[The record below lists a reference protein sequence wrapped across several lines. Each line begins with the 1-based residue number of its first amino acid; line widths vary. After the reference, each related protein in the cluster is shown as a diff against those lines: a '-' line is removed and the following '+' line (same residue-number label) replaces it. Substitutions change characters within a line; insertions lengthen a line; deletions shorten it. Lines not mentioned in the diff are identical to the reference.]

1 MKVYDVHEIRN
12 VGVIGHGAA
21 GKTSLVSALLFDSGA
36 VNRLGKVEQGTT
48 VTDYDDEEIHRKVSI
63 SASLCFFEWKKNK
76 VNVID
81 TPGYGT
87 FIASAKGALRVADA
101 AVTVVCGVA
110 GVEVQTEKA
119 WSFAEDFDLPR
130 VLFINKLDRER
141 SSHARALESI
151 QSRFGRTAMP
161 VQIPIGSEKDFKG
174 VVDLLDMKAYI
185 WSRDESGKMEA
196 ALVPADLAEEAKAAR
211 ERLIE
216 MVAETDEKLM
226 EKFFE
231 TGDLPE
237 EALRAGLAAAVKAR
251 KLFPVLCGSALLNLG
266 AQPLMDALVDLLPS
280 PTERGEARGTDPKSH
295 SEASRKP
302 TPEEPY
308 SALVFRTIADPYS
321 GRISLFRV
329 YSGIIK
335 SDSSANNV
343 TRNTAERLG
352 TISLMQGKDL
362 IHVPEVKAG
371 DIAAIPKLKET
382 HTGDTL
388 ADKAHPILY
397 APVVF
402 PEPSISF
409 AIEPKSRGDE
419 EKISSALSRLA
430 DEDPT
435 IKVSRDPRTHEMLIS
450 GTGELHVEVAVA
462 KMKKKFGVEAILH
475 PPKVPYLETIKA
487 KAEGHGRHK
496 KQTGGH
502 GQFADCKIR
511 MEPLPRGAGFEFV
524 DEIFGGSIPQN
535 FRPAVE
541 KGIQESRLRGYL
553 AGFPVVDF
561 RVILYDGAYHTVD
574 SSEIAFKIAGSLG
587 FKAAMEH
594 ARPTL
599 LEPIMDVSVETPE
612 EFMGDLMGDL
622 NSRRGR
628 VQGMDTQG
636 HTQIIRAQVPMSEML
651 SYSNTLKSITGG
663 RGSYHMELHHYEEV
677 PSQIQTKII
686 AEHKP
691 HKTAEEEG
699 A

>member
-1 MKVYDVHEIRN
+1 MKVYDVTEIRN

-21 GKTSLVSALLFDSGA
+21 GKTSLASAMLFDSGA
-36 VNRLGKVEQGTT
+36 VSRLGKVEQGTT

-63 SASLCFFEWKKNK
+63 SASLCFFEWKKHKINL
-76 VNVID
+76 ID

-119 WSFAEDFDLPR
+119 WSFAEEFNLPR
-130 VLFINKLDRER
+130 LLFINKLDRER

-151 QSRFGRTAMP
+151 RARFGRAAIP
-161 VQIPIGSEKDFKG
+161 IQIPIGSERDFKG
-174 VVDLLDMKAYI
+174 VVGLLDMKALL
-185 WSRDESGKMEA
+185 WSRDESGKFETA
-196 ALVPADLAEEAKAAR
+196 PVPADLAEEAKTAR
-211 ERLIE
+211 EKLIE
-216 MVAETDEKLM
+216 MVAESEEKLM

-231 TGDLPE
+231 AGDLPDAE
-237 EALRAGLAAAVKAR
+237 LREGLATAVKAG
-251 KLFPVLCGSALLNLG
+251 KIYPVLCGSAVLNLG
-266 AQPLMDALVDLLPS
+266 AQPLMEALVDLLPS
-280 PTERGEARGTDPKSH
+280 PAERGEEKGTDPRSH
-295 SEASRKP
+295 AETSRRP

-308 SALVFRTIADPYS
+308 SALVFKTIADPFS
-321 GRISLFRV
+321 GRITLFRV
-329 YSGIIK
+329 YSGTIK
-335 SDSSANNV
+335 SDSSVNNV
-343 TRNTAERLG
+343 TRNTSERLG
-352 TISLMQGKDL
+352 AISLMQGKEL
-362 IHVPEVKAG
+362 IHVSEVKAG

-397 APVVF
+397 APVIF

-409 AIEPKSRGDE
+409 AVEPKSRGDE
-419 EKISSALSRLA
+419 EKISNALQRLA

-435 IKVSRDPRTHEMLIS
+435 IKVSRDPRTHEMLLS

-502 GQFADCKIR
+502 GQFADCRIR
-511 MEPLPRGAGFEFV
+511 MEPLPRGSGFEFV

-541 KGIQESRLRGYL
+541 KGIQESRARGYL
-553 AGFPVVDF
+553 AGFSVVDF
-561 RVILYDGAYHTVD
+561 RAVLYDGAYHTVD
-574 SSEIAFKIAGSLG
+574 SSEIAFKIAGNLA

-599 LEPIMDVSVETPE
+599 LEPIMNVSVETPE
-612 EFMGDLMGDL
+612 EFMGDIMGDL

-636 HTQIIRAQVPMSEML
+636 NTQIVRSQVPMSEML
-651 SYSNTLKSITGG
+651 AYSNTLKSITGG
-663 RGSYHMELHHYEEV
+663 RGSYHMELSHYEEV
-677 PSQIQTKII
+677 PAQIQAKII

-691 HKTAEEEG
+691 HKTESEEG

>member
-1 MKVYDVHEIRN
+1 MKVFDVSDIRN

-21 GKTSLVSALLFDSGA
+21 GKTSLASALLFDSGA
-36 VNRLGKVEQGTT
+36 VSRLGKVEQGNT

-63 SASLCFFEWKKNK
+63 SPSLAFFEWNKKKINL
-76 VNVID
+76 ID

-87 FIASAKGALRVADA
+87 FIAGSKAALRVADA
-101 AVTVVCGVA
+101 AVAVVCGVA

-119 WSFAEDFDLPR
+119 WSFAEEFGLPR
-130 VLFINKLDRER
+130 LLFINKLDRER

-151 QSRFGRTAMP
+151 QSRFGRTAVP
-161 VQIPIGSEKDFKG
+161 VQLPIGSEKDFRG
-174 VVDLLDMKAYI
+174 VVDLLEMKAI
-185 WSRDESGKMEA
+185 LWAKDESGKFETA
-196 ALVPADLAEEAKAAR
+196 DVPADLSEEAAATR
-211 ERLIE
+211 EKLLE

-226 EKFFE
+226 ERFFE
-231 TGDLPE
+231 AGDLPE
-237 EALRAGLAAAVKAR
+237 AELRAGLAAAVKSG
-251 KLFPVLCGSALLNLG
+251 KIYPVLCGSALFNIG
-266 AQPLMDALVDLLPS
+266 AQKLMDAMVELLPS
-280 PTERGEARGTDPKSH
+280 PAERGEAAGVDPKNQQ
-295 SEASRKP
+295 EARRRP
-302 TPEEPY
+302 VPEEPY
-308 SALVFRTIADPYS
+308 SAFVFKTIADPFS

-329 YSGIIK
+329 YSGVLR
-335 SDSSANNV
+335 SDSAVHNV
-343 TRNTAERLG
+343 TRNASERFG
-352 TISLMQGKDL
+352 SISLMQGKEL

-388 ADKAHPILY
+388 ADKAHPI
-397 APVVF
+397 AFPAVSF

-419 EKISSALSRLA
+419 EKISNALQRLS

-487 KAEGHGRHK
+487 KSEGHGRHK

-511 MEPLPRGAGFEFV
+511 MEPLARGSGFEFV

-553 AGFPVVDF
+553 AGFTVVDF
-561 RVILYDGAYHTVD
+561 RVILHDGAYHTVD
-574 SSEIAFKIAGSLG
+574 SSEMAFKIAGHLA

-599 LEPIMDVSVETPE
+599 LEPIMTVSVETPE
-612 EFMGDLMGDL
+612 ELMGDIMGDL

-636 HTQIIRAQVPMSEML
+636 HTQIIKAQVPMAEML
-651 SYSNTLKSITGG
+651 AYSNTLKSITGG
-663 RGSYHMELHHYEEV
+663 RGSYHMELSHYEEV
-677 PSQIQTKII
+677 PSQLQTKII

-691 HKTAEEEG
+691 HKTEDEEG

>member
-1 MKVYDVHEIRN
+1 MKVYEVSEIRN

-21 GKTSLVSALLFDSGA
+21 GKTSLASALLFDSGA
-36 VNRLGKVEQGTT
+36 VNRLGKVEQGNT

-63 SASLCFFEWKKNK
+63 SSSLCFFEWNK
-76 VNVID
+76 RKINLID

-101 AVTVVCGVA
+101 AVTVVCGVS

-119 WSFAEDFDLPR
+119 WSFAEEFGLPR
-130 VLFINKLDRER
+130 LLFINKLDRDR
-141 SSHARALESI
+141 ASHSRTLESI
-151 QSRFGRTAMP
+151 QSRFGRAAVP
-161 VQIPIGSEKDFKG
+161 IQIPIGSEKDFQG
-174 VVDLLDMKAYI
+174 VINLLEMKALI
-185 WSRDESGKMEA
+185 WERDESGKFQIA
-196 ALVPADLAEEAKAAR
+196 PVPKDLEDEAKSAR
-211 ERLIE
+211 EKLVE

-231 TGDLPE
+231 GGDLSDPD
-237 EALRAGLAAAVKAR
+237 LRAGLSAAVKAG
-251 KLFPVLCGSALLNLG
+251 KIFPVLCGSALWNIG
-266 AQPLMDALVDLLPS
+266 SQPLMDALVELLPS
-280 PTERGEARGTDPKSH
+280 PADRGAAKGTDPKTH
-295 SEASRKP
+295 EEIGRKP

-308 SALVFRTIADPYS
+308 SALVFKTIADPFS
-321 GRISLFRV
+321 GRITLFRV
-329 YSGIIK
+329 YSGTIK

-343 TRNTAERLG
+343 TRGTSERLG
-352 TISLMQGKDL
+352 AISLMQGKEL
-362 IHVPEVKAG
+362 IHVTEVKAG
-371 DIAAIPKLKET
+371 DIAAVPKLKET

-388 ADKAHPILY
+388 ADKAHPIQY

-419 EKISSALSRLA
+419 EKISSALHRLA

-450 GTGELHVEVAVA
+450 GAGDLHVEVAVA

-487 KAEGHGRHK
+487 KSEGHGRHK

-511 MEPLPRGAGFEFV
+511 MEPLARGAGFEFV

-541 KGIQESRLRGYL
+541 KGVQESRLRGYL

-574 SSEIAFKIAGSLG
+574 SSEIAFKIAGNLA

-599 LEPIMDVSVETPE
+599 LEPIMHVSVETPE
-612 EFMGDLMGDL
+612 EYMGDIMGDL

-628 VQGMDTQG
+628 VQGMESQG
-636 HTQIIRAQVPMSEML
+636 NSQTIRAQVPMSEML

-663 RGSYHMELHHYEEV
+663 RGGYHMEVSHYEEV
-677 PSQIQTKII
+677 PAPIQTKII

-691 HKTAEEEG
+691 HKTEGEEG
-699 A
+699 S

>member
-1 MKVYDVHEIRN
+1 MKDYEVSEIRN

-21 GKTSLVSALLFDSGA
+21 GKTSLASALLFDAGA
-36 VNRLGKVEQGTT
+36 VSRLGKVEQGNT

-63 SASLCFFEWKKNK
+63 TSSLCFLEWNKKK
-76 VNVID
+76 IHLID

-87 FIASAKGALRVADA
+87 FIAGAKGALRVADS

-119 WSFAEDFDLPR
+119 WSFAEEFALPR
-130 VLFINKLDRER
+130 LLFINKLDRER
-141 SSHARALESI
+141 ASHSRALESI
-151 QSRFGRTAMP
+151 QSRFGRSAVP

-174 VVDLLDMKAYI
+174 LVDLLSMKAHL
-185 WSRDESGKMEA
+185 WEKDESGKFRTEEI
-196 ALVPADLAEEAKAAR
+196 PADVLEEAKAAR
-211 ERLIE
+211 EKLVE

-231 TGDLPE
+231 AGDLPDAE
-237 EALRAGLAAAVKAR
+237 LRSGLAGAVKER
-251 KLFPVLCGSALLNLG
+251 KIFPVLCGSALLNIG
-266 AQPLMDALVDLLPS
+266 AQPLLDALLDLLPS
-280 PTERGEARGTDPKSH
+280 PAERGEIRGIDPKTK
-295 SEASRKP
+295 EEIVRKP
-302 TPEEPY
+302 LPTEPY
-308 SALVFRTIADPYS
+308 SAFVFKTIADPFS
-321 GRISLFRV
+321 GRITLFRV
-329 YSGIIK
+329 YSGTIK
-335 SDSSANNV
+335 SDSSVHNV
-343 TRNTAERLG
+343 TRGLAERLG
-352 TISLMQGKDL
+352 ALSVMQGKEL
-362 IHVPEVKAG
+362 IHVTEAKAG

-397 APVVF
+397 APVIF

-419 EKISSALSRLA
+419 EKISNALQRLA

-511 MEPLPRGAGFEFV
+511 MEPMPRGGGFEFV

-541 KGIQESRLRGYL
+541 KGVQESRLRGYL

-574 SSEIAFKIAGSLG
+574 SSEMAFKIAGHMA

-599 LEPIMDVSVETPE
+599 LEPIMHVSVETPE
-612 EFMGDLMGDL
+612 EFMGDIMGDL

-628 VQGMDTQG
+628 VQGMEAQG

-663 RGSYHMELHHYEEV
+663 RGGYHMEISHYEEV
-677 PSQIQTKII
+677 PGQIQTKII

-691 HKTAEEEG
+691 KPEGEEG